1 MKIRHKVMRSRL
13 FWAHLTTMALI
24 VSVCASAVLA
34 DERSRL
40 TEEVTEAVAKFVKT
54 DPSVKKDMGAAAG
67 YAVFPGVGKGGI
79 GIGAARGTGQV
90 LTKGKVLAKV
100 TLTQVTV
107 GLQLGGQKYA
117 ELILFENQE
126 ALNRFLTGA
135 FTMAAQASAVA
146 AASGAAANAKYAN
159 GVKVVTMTIG
169 GLMYEASVGGQKF
182 NVERY

>member
-1 MKIRHKVMRSRL
+1 MKTRHRLVKSRL
-13 FWAHLTTMALI
+13 FWARLGGMALI
-24 VSVCASAVLA
+24 VSACVSVVLA

-40 TEEVTEAVAKFVKT
+40 TEEVTEAAAKFVKT
-54 DPSVKKDMGAAAG
+54 DPSVKKEMDAAAG
-67 YAVFPGVGKGGI
+67 YALFPGVGKGGI
-79 GIGAARGTGQV
+79 GIGGARGTGQV
-90 LTKGKVLAKV
+90 LAKGKVLAKV
-100 TLTQVTV
+100 TLTQVTI

-126 ALNRFLTGA
+126 ALNRFLSGA

-146 AASGAAANAKYAN
+146 VASGAAANAKYSN